1 MGKKDIKTLTNGE
14 LNIYKVEL
22 TNKYEV
28 LKKDIKK
35 LCDEMDSLD
44 NEYNKV
50 VEEMNKRSKN
60 IFK

>member
-1 MGKKDIKTLTNGE
+1 MGKKEIKTLTNGE

>member
-1 MGKKDIKTLTNGE
+1 MEKKDIKTLTNGE